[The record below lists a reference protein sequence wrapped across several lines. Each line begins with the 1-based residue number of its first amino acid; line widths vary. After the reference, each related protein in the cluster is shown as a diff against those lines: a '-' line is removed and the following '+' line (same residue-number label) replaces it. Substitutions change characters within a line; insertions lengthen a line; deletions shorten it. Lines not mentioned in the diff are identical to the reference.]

1 MDLLSSF
8 EFKVNNGQQERVMLS
23 GDYGIAKSEVA
34 NRFKEKTEK
43 DYGFEDT
50 STVVYLKTEE
60 GKLTLTSEKNTTTNL
75 FNSKTFFVSNST
87 ILSLYMTLTCW
98 IYIESTIYQSKNSN
112 SDSMYQNTIFHTLLL
127 TLSTLL

>member
-23 GDYGIAKSEVA
+23 GDYGIAKSAVA

-43 DYGFEDT
+43 DCGFEDT

-60 GKLTLTSEKNTTTNL
+60 GKLTFSDEKNTTTNL

-87 ILSLYMTLTCW
+87 ILSL
-98 IYIESTIYQSKNSN
+98 IYDFNMLDIYRVYNLPIKK
-112 SDSMYQNTIFHTLLL
+112 LK
-127 TLSTLL
+127 